1 MNELANKDSGKL
13 VEYLLKRETGLT
25 LPKPF
30 ERDIYLFETYVAGT
44 THIDGIEDIGL
55 NLKEADKLIF
65 FREPENIHDPQAI
78 RIETL
83 EHKKIGYIP
92 RQDNIVFSRLMDAGK
107 ELFATVREKEM
118 VGNWLKI
125 IIKIYLHES

>member
-1 MNELANKDSGKL
+1 MNELAQKDSGKL

-55 NLKEADKLIF
+55 NLKDEDKLIF
-65 FREPENIHDPQAI
+65 YREPENIHDPQAI

-107 ELFATVREKEM
+107 ELFGTVREKEM